1 MGKNARIAELERALE
16 HAREREKI
24 KDEVISFV
32 RELSELPEDAVLL
45 YTLTGQRMSHQIGLT
60 ARRVLEKIA

>member
-1 MGKNARIAELERALE
+1 MGKNARIAELEHMLKEAKARAKV
-16 HAREREKI
+16 AA
-24 KDEVISFV
+24 EVIDFV

-60 ARRVLEKIA
+60 ARRVLEKIG